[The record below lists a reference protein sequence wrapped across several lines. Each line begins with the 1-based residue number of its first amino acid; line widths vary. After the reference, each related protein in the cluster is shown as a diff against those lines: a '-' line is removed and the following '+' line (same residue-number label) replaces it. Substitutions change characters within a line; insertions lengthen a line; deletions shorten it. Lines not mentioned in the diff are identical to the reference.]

1 MAQSLPQ
8 QKKGGENFQLKD
20 HIEKALDIQVSI
32 DTDVNAAALGEY
44 SYGAAAMNKDLAYI
58 TIGTGI
64 GAGFIIN
71 SKIVHLLV
79 HPEFGHIR
87 IPHDRNKDPFPGVCP
102 YHYDCL
108 EGLASCPAIEAR
120 WRTKPQSL
128 PKDHAAWQL
137 EAEYLSLGLVNL
149 ISTISPE
156 LIILGGGVMNND
168 LLLNLIHLRTE
179 QLLNQYIK
187 SSFLSE
193 KIDEY
198 IVRPNLNE
206 DSGILGAL
214 KLAMH

>member
-1 MAQSLPQ
+1 
-8 QKKGGENFQLKD
+8 
-20 HIEKALDIQVSI
+20 LDIQASI

-44 SYGAAAMNKDLAYI
+44 FYGAEAMNKDLAYI
-58 TIGTGI
+58 TIGTDI

-71 SKIVHLLV
+71 SKIVHGLV
-79 HPEFGHIR
+79 HPKFGHIR
-87 IPHDRNKDPFPGVCP
+87 IPFDRNKGPFSGICP

-108 EGLASCPAIEAR
+108 EGLANDPAVEAR
-120 WRTKPQSL
+120 WRTQPQSL

-137 EAEYLSLGLVNL
+137 ETEYLSLDLVNL

-156 LIILGGGVMNND
+156 LIILGGGVMNNE

-179 QLLNQYIK
+179 QLLNQYNK

-193 KIDEY
+193 KIGEY